1 MTVKKRKGE
10 CKIRFAVSP
19 FVLCTLL
26 NMKGI
31 RLMNISPQLK
41 VIQKI
46 STIITHERNVESM
59 LEKVLEIIESEMGM
73 IRGTFALLDGNTL
86 HVEVSRGLTES
97 EKKLGLY
104 HIGEG
109 ITGHVAESGKSQLI
123 PDIRNDSRFL
133 NKTGAR
139 HYSEQVAFIC
149 VPLLHHEQVI
159 GTLSI
164 DRPVKKETNLESDTA
179 FLEII
184 ANITADAVSAWM
196 KVHEEQKNLLDENQK
211 LRSMLQK
218 APGKLIGSCR
228 EMQQVYRE
236 LRQVAPTDATVLIRG
251 ASGTGKELLAH
262 AIVEL
267 SGRKNK
273 PFITLN
279 CAALPENLVESELF
293 GHEKGSFTGAVSRRI
308 GRAEAADGGT
318 LFLDEIGDLTMQT
331 QVKLLRF
338 LQERTFSR
346 VGSNEELHSN
356 VRFLAATSRN
366 LEELM
371 GKKLFREDLFYRLN
385 IFPIMMPSLAQR
397 SSDIILLAEHFIEI
411 LNVKYNKKIS
421 QISPSATQLLMSYS
435 WPGNVRELENCME
448 RAVLTSIDD
457 CIHSYNLPPSLQ
469 SGVESPVNISA
480 KGSLAEILS
489 RYEYDVLKETIARHN
504 GNLSAAGRELELS
517 PRMMNYR
524 MNRLGIKKNTQ
535 R

>member
-1 MTVKKRKGE
+1 MKKV
-10 CKIRFAVSP
+10 ID
-19 FVLCTLL
+19 
-26 NMKGI
+26 
-31 RLMNISPQLK
+31 PQIL
-41 VIQKI
+41 VIQKV
-46 STIITHERNVESM
+46 STVITRERDVEAL
-59 LEKVLEIIESEMGM
+59 LESVLSILESDLGM
-73 IRGTFALLDGNTL
+73 IRGTFALLYGDTL
-86 HVEVSRGLTES
+86 RIEVSRGLAET
-97 EKKLGLY
+97 EKKLGHY
-104 HIGEG
+104 RIGEG
-109 ITGHVAESGKSQLI
+109 ITGHVAETGQSHVI

-133 NKTGAR
+133 NRTGAR
-139 HYSEQVAFIC
+139 HYTEQVAFIC
-149 VPLLHHEQVI
+149 VPLVHHENVI

-164 DRPVKKETNLESDTA
+164 DRPVLPDTDLDRDVA

-184 ANITADAVSAWM
+184 ANLTADAAAACTEIHDERESLL
-196 KVHEEQKNLLDENQK
+196 EENRK

-218 APGKLIGSCR
+218 APGKMIGNCR
-228 EMQQVYRE
+228 EMQMVYE
-236 LRQVAPTDATVLIRG
+236 QLRQVAPSDATVLIRG

-293 GHEKGSFTGAVSRRI
+293 GHEKGAFTGAVSRRI

-356 VRFLAATSRN
+356 VRFLAATSRT

-371 GKKLFREDLFYRLN
+371 EKKLFREDLYYRLN

-397 SSDIILLAEHFIEI
+397 KSDIILLAEYFIEN
-411 LNVKYNKKIS
+411 LNVKYNKNIRKIS
-421 QISPSATQLLMSYS
+421 PGAIHLLMNYS

-448 RAVLTSIDD
+448 RAVLTASDD
-457 CIHSYNLPPSLQ
+457 CVQGHNLPPSLQ
-469 SGVESPVNISA
+469 AVQASGGAPAPDGDSSTLEVL
-480 KGSLAEILS
+480 LANYEREILQDAI
-489 RYEYDVLKETIARHN
+489 RKND
-504 GNLSAAGRELELS
+504 GNLSAAGRTLGLS

-524 MNRLGIKKNTQ
+524 MNRLGLKKES
-535 R
+535 